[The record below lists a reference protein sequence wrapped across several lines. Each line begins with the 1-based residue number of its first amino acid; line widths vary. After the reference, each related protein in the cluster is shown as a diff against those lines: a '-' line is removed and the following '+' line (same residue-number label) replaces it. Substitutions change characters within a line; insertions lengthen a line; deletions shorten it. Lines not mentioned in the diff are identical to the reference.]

1 MDGFPPFY
9 GGIEA
14 GGTKWVCAVADA
26 GGGVLATEVIPTSTP
41 ETTIRAAV
49 RFFEARRPLAAL
61 GIGTFGPVDV
71 RPGSPTYGRILATP
85 KPGWANVD
93 VVAPLRAALDVP
105 VRLDTDVNAA
115 ALGEWRR
122 GAGAGLGTF
131 AYMTVGTGVGVGAVV
146 NDGLLHGLLHPE
158 FGHIRIPHD
167 PARDPFAGSCPFHGD
182 CLEGLASGEA
192 MRRRW
197 GRPAEHLDD
206 PSAWELEAEYVALAV
221 MNLTYALSP
230 ERIVVGGGVAKHPA
244 LLPAVRARLLT
255 LAAGYPGAP
264 VPAGPAAM
272 EEYVTGPSLGD
283 RSGVVGAVE
292 LARAARPAPNSPRF
306 GDAFCDAP
314 GNAPRD

>member
-1 MDGFPPFY
+1 MDGTALFY

-26 GGGVLATEVIPTSTP
+26 EGGVLTTEVIPTTTP
-41 ETTIRAAV
+41 ETTIGAAV
-49 RFFEARRPLAAL
+49 RFFEDHPPLAAL
-61 GIGTFGPVDV
+61 GVGTFGPVDV
-71 RPGSPTYGRILATP
+71 RPGSPTYGHILATP

-93 VVAPLRAALDVP
+93 VVTPFRAALDVP

-122 GAGAGLGTF
+122 GAGAGLGTL
-131 AYMTVGTGVGVGAVV
+131 AYITVGTGIGMGAVV
-146 NDGLLHGLLHPE
+146 NGGLVHGLLHPE

-167 PARDPFAGSCPFHGD
+167 LERDPFEGSCPFHGD

-197 GRPAEHLDD
+197 GRPAEYLDD

-255 LAAGYPGAP
+255 LTAGYPGAP
-264 VPAGPAAM
+264 VPVGPAAM
-272 EEYVTGPSLGD
+272 GEYVTGPSLGD
-283 RSGVVGAVE
+283 RSGVAGAVE
-292 LARAARPAPNSPRF
+292 LARAARAAPN
-306 GDAFCDAP
+306 
-314 GNAPRD
+314 

>member
-1 MDGFPPFY
+1 MAGTPRFY

-14 GGTKWVCAVADA
+14 GGTKWVCAVADD
-26 GGGVLATEVIPTSTP
+26 GGDLLATEVTPTTTP
-41 ETTIRAAV
+41 EATIRAAL
-49 RFFEARRPLAAL
+49 RFFGNHRPLAAL
-61 GIGTFGPVDV
+61 GVGTFGPVDV

-85 KPGWANVD
+85 KPGWADTD
-93 VVAPLRAALDVP
+93 VVSPFRDALGVP

-122 GAGAGLGTF
+122 GAGAGLGTL

-146 NDGLLHGLLHPE
+146 NGGPVHGLLHPE
-158 FGHIRIPHD
+158 FGHIRVPHD
-167 PARDPFAGSCPFHGD
+167 PVRDPFAGSCPFHGD

-221 MNLTYALSP
+221 VNLTYALSP
-230 ERIVVGGGVAKHPA
+230 ERIVVGGGVAKHPG
-244 LLPAVRARLLT
+244 LLAAVRARLLALT
-255 LAAGYPGAP
+255 AGYPGAP

-272 EEYVTGPSLGD
+272 DEYVVGPALGD
-283 RSGVVGAVE
+283 LAGVTGAVE
-292 LARAARPAPNSPRF
+292 LARVS
-306 GDAFCDAP
+306 
-314 GNAPRD
+314 

>member
-1 MDGFPPFY
+1 MTRVDGTAPFF

-26 GGGVLATEVIPTSTP
+26 GGEVLATEVIPTTTP
-41 ETTIRAAV
+41 ETTIGAAL
-49 RFFEARRPLAAL
+49 RFFGGHGPIAAL
-61 GIGTFGPVDV
+61 GVGTFGPVDV

-85 KPGWANVD
+85 KPGWADVD
-93 VVAPLRAALDVP
+93 VVSPFRAELGVP

-122 GAGAGLGTF
+122 GAGAGLGTI
-131 AYMTVGTGVGVGAVV
+131 AYMTVGTGIGVGAVV
-146 NDGLLHGLLHPE
+146 NGGLVHGLLHPE

-167 PARDPFAGSCPFHGD
+167 TGRDPFAGSCPFHGD

-197 GRPAEHLDD
+197 GRRAEHLDD
-206 PSAWELEAEYVALAV
+206 PSAWELEAGYIALALV
-221 MNLTYALSP
+221 NLTYALSP

-255 LAAGYPGAP
+255 LTAGYPGPP

-272 EEYVTGPSLGD
+272 DEYVTGPALGD
-283 RSGVVGAVE
+283 RSGVAGAVE
-292 LARAARPAPNSPRF
+292 LARAARSEAPASW
-306 GDAFCDAP
+306 
-314 GNAPRD
+314 

>member
-1 MDGFPPFY
+1 MTRVDGATPVY

-26 GGGVLATEVIPTSTP
+26 RGGLLATEVIPTTTP
-41 ETTIRAAV
+41 ETTIGAAL
-49 RFFEARRPLAAL
+49 RFFGDHGPLAAV
-61 GIGTFGPVDV
+61 GVGTFGPVDV

-85 KPGWANVD
+85 KPGWANTD
-93 VVAPLRAALDVP
+93 VVSPLRAALGVP

-122 GAGAGLGTF
+122 GAGEGLGTF
-131 AYMTVGTGVGVGAVV
+131 AYMTVGTGIGVGAVV
-146 NDGLLHGLLHPE
+146 NGGLVHGLLHPE
-158 FGHIRIPHD
+158 FGHIRVPHD
-167 PARDPFAGSCPFHGD
+167 PVRDPFAGSCPFHGD

-206 PSAWELEAEYVALAV
+206 PSVWELEAEYIALAV
-221 MNLTYALSP
+221 TTLTYALSP

-244 LLPAVRARLLT
+244 LLAAVRARLLT
-255 LAAGYPGAP
+255 LVAGYPGAP
-264 VPAGPAAM
+264 VPVGPAAVD
-272 EEYVTGPSLGD
+272 EYVTGPSLGD

-292 LARAARPAPNSPRF
+292 LARAALPESDRSL
-306 GDAFCDAP
+306 
-314 GNAPRD
+314 

>member
-1 MDGFPPFY
+1 MDGAARVY

-26 GGGVLATEVIPTSTP
+26 GGDLLATEVIPTTTP

-49 RFFEARRPLAAL
+49 RFFEGHRPLAAL
-61 GIGTFGPVDV
+61 GVGTFGPVDV

-85 KPGWANVD
+85 KQGWANAD
-93 VVAPLRAALDVP
+93 VVSPFRAALGVP

-122 GAGAGLGTF
+122 GAGMGLGTF

-146 NDGLLHGLLHPE
+146 NDGLVHGLLHGLLHPE
-158 FGHIRIPHD
+158 FGHIRIPRD
-167 PARDPFAGSCPFHGD
+167 PVRDPFTGSCPFHGD

-221 MNLTYALSP
+221 VNLTYTLSP

-264 VPAGPAAM
+264 VPVGQAAM
-272 EEYVTGPSLGD
+272 DEYVVGPSLGD
-283 RSGVVGAVE
+283 RSGVAGAVE
-292 LARAARPAPNSPRF
+292 LARAAGPAPSSPRF
-306 GDAFCDAP
+306 
-314 GNAPRD
+314 

>member
-1 MDGFPPFY
+1 MDGAAPVY

-26 GGGVLATEVIPTSTP
+26 GGDLLATEVIPTTTP

-49 RFFEARRPLAAL
+49 RFFEHHRPLAAL
-61 GIGTFGPVDV
+61 GVGTFGPVDV
-71 RPGSPTYGRILATP
+71 RPGSPTYGHILATP
-85 KPGWANVD
+85 KPGWANTD
-93 VVAPLRAALDVP
+93 VVSPFRAALGVP
-105 VRLDTDVNAA
+105 VRLDTDVNSA

-146 NDGLLHGLLHPE
+146 NDGLVHGLLHPE

-167 PARDPFAGSCPFHGD
+167 PLRDPFAGSCPFHGD

-197 GRPAEHLDD
+197 GRPAEDLDD

-221 MNLTYALSP
+221 VNLTYALSP

-244 LLPAVRARLLT
+244 LLPAVRARLLA

-264 VPAGPAAM
+264 VPVAPAAV

-283 RSGVVGAVE
+283 RSGVAGAVE
-292 LARAARPAPNSPRF
+292 LARAALPEFDRF
-306 GDAFCDAP
+306 L
-314 GNAPRD
+314 

>member
-1 MDGFPPFY
+1 MDEAAPFF

-26 GGGVLATEVIPTSTP
+26 GGDLLATEVIPTTTP
-41 ETTIRAAV
+41 ETTIGAAM
-49 RFFEARRPLAAL
+49 RFFEDRQPIAAL

-71 RPGSPTYGRILATP
+71 RPGSPTYGHILATP
-85 KPGWANVD
+85 KPGWADVD
-93 VVAPLRAALDVP
+93 VVSPFRAALGVP
-105 VRLDTDVNAA
+105 VGLDTDVNAA

-122 GAGAGLGTF
+122 GAGAGLGTL
-131 AYMTVGTGVGVGAVV
+131 AYITVGTGIGMGAVV
-146 NDGLLHGLLHPE
+146 NGGLVHGLLHPE

-167 PARDPFAGSCPFHGD
+167 LERDPFEGGCPFHGD
-182 CLEGLASGEA
+182 CLEGLASGAA

-206 PSAWELEAEYVALAV
+206 PSVWELEAEYVALAV

-255 LAAGYPGAP
+255 LTAGYPGAP
-264 VPAGPAAM
+264 VPVGPAAM
-272 EEYVTGPSLGD
+272 EEYVTGPFLGD
-283 RSGVVGAVE
+283 RSGVAGAVE
-292 LARAARPAPNSPRF
+292 LARAAGAAPNSPRF
-306 GDAFCDAP
+306 
-314 GNAPRD
+314 